1 MFDKCKNLVFPV
13 VLSLAL
19 LGAVSAAVGLGAR
32 AAGHRAQRGAVHS
45 IEKAHFA
52 PKFSRVALIV
62 GNGKYPDA
70 DEPLVQPSDDVRA
83 LTPVLQKAGF
93 GVVALEDARE
103 RDLRAAV
110 ATIKTQMKTDAIVV
124 VFYSGYAIQVDRE
137 DFIIPVD
144 AKIWNEEDV
153 LRQGISIDGVLADL
167 RLAGAGAELVAVDAS
182 WRNPFERRFRAFS
195 HGLAPV
201 VAPVNSLVLVSE
213 PFDWTTDNREAL
225 RGLGRQM
232 VASLGAA
239 PGSAEEVFRKIRS
252 DLVRS
257 SAGSR
262 MPTITSSLTEEVVLS
277 MIPSSVLF
285 NRANDSAA
293 RSNRSRRPGVS

>member
-1 MFDKCKNLVFPV
+1 MFDKCRNLVFRV

-32 AAGHRAQRGAVHS
+32 AAAHRAHRTGAVHS
-45 IEKAHFA
+45 IENAHFA

-70 DEPLVQPSDDVRA
+70 DAPLVQPSDDVRA

-93 GVVALEDARE
+93 SVVALEDARE
-103 RDLRAAV
+103 RDLRGAV
-110 ATIKTQMKTDAIVV
+110 ATIKMRMKTDATVV

-195 HGLAPV
+195 HGLAQV

-213 PFDWTTDNREAL
+213 PFDWTTDDREAL

-232 VASLGAA
+232 VASLGSA
-239 PGSAEEVFRKIRS
+239 PGSAEKVFRKIRS

-277 MIPSSVLF
+277 MIPSRELLVQL
-285 NRANDSAA
+285 
-293 RSNRSRRPGVS
+293 GQ

>member
-1 MFDKCKNLVFPV
+1 MFDTCKNLVFRILLGLV
-13 VLSLAL
+13 L
-19 LGAVSAAVGLGAR
+19 LGAVSASVGLGAR
-32 AAGHRAQRGAVHS
+32 AAHRAHRAGAVHS
-45 IEKAHFA
+45 IEQAHLA

-70 DEPLVQPSDDVRA
+70 DRPLVQPSDDIRV

-93 GVVALEDARE
+93 SVVALEDARE

-110 ATIKTQMKTDAIVV
+110 ATIKTWMKTDATVV
-124 VFYSGYAIQVDRE
+124 VFYSGFAIQVDRE

-144 AKIWNEEDV
+144 ATIWNEEDV

-167 RLAGAGAELVAVDAS
+167 RLAGAGPELVALDAS

-213 PFDWTTDNREAL
+213 PFDWTTDDRVAF

-232 VASLGAA
+232 VASIGAA
-239 PGSAEEVFRKIRS
+239 PESAEKVFRKIRS
-252 DLVRS
+252 GLVRS

-262 MPTITSSLTEEVVLS
+262 VPTITSSLTEEVVLS
-277 MIPSSVLF
+277 MIPSSGLLVRL
-285 NRANDSAA
+285 
-293 RSNRSRRPGVS
+293 GQ

>member
-1 MFDKCKNLVFPV
+1 MFDNCKNLVFRV

-32 AAGHRAQRGAVHS
+32 AAAHRAHRVGAVHS
-45 IEKAHFA
+45 IEKTHFA

-70 DEPLVQPSDDVRA
+70 DAPLVEPSDDVRA

-110 ATIKTQMKTDAIVV
+110 ATIKTRMKTDATVV

-153 LRQGISIDGVLADL
+153 LRQGISIDGVLSDL

-201 VAPVNSLVLVSE
+201 GAPVNSLVLVSE

-239 PGSAEEVFRKIRS
+239 PESAEEVFRKIRS
-252 DLVRS
+252 GLVRS
-257 SAGSR
+257 SAGTR
-262 MPTITSSLTEEVVLS
+262 VPTITSSLKEEVVLP
-277 MIPSSVLF
+277 MIPSGELLVQL
-285 NRANDSAA
+285 
-293 RSNRSRRPGVS
+293 GQ

>member
-1 MFDKCKNLVFPV
+1 MFDTCKNLVFRILLGLV
-13 VLSLAL
+13 L
-19 LGAVSAAVGLGAR
+19 LGAVSASVGLGAR
-32 AAGHRAQRGAVHS
+32 AAAHRAHRAGAVHS

-70 DEPLVQPSDDVRA
+70 DAPLVQPSDDVRA

-93 GVVALEDARE
+93 SVVALEDARE
-103 RDLRAAV
+103 RDLRGAV
-110 ATIKTQMKTDAIVV
+110 ATIKMRMKTDATVV

-167 RLAGAGAELVAVDAS
+167 RLAGAGAELVAVEAS

-195 HGLAPV
+195 HGLAPI

-213 PFDWTTDNREAL
+213 PFDWTTDDREAL

-232 VASLGAA
+232 VASLGSA
-239 PGSAEEVFRKIRS
+239 PGSAEKVFRKIRS

-277 MIPSSVLF
+277 MIPSRELLVQL
-285 NRANDSAA
+285 
-293 RSNRSRRPGVS
+293 GQ

>member
-1 MFDKCKNLVFPV
+1 MFDKCKNFVFPV

-103 RDLRAAV
+103 RDLRAAL
-110 ATIKTQMKTDAIVV
+110 ATIKTPMKPPPT
-124 VFYSGYAIQVDRE
+124 
-137 DFIIPVD
+137 
-144 AKIWNEEDV
+144 
-153 LRQGISIDGVLADL
+153 
-167 RLAGAGAELVAVDAS
+167 
-182 WRNPFERRFRAFS
+182 
-195 HGLAPV
+195 APV
-201 VAPVNSLVLVSE
+201 
-213 PFDWTTDNREAL
+213 FH
-225 RGLGRQM
+225 
-232 VASLGAA
+232 
-239 PGSAEEVFRKIRS
+239 
-252 DLVRS
+252 
-257 SAGSR
+257 
-262 MPTITSSLTEEVVLS
+262 ITSSF
-277 MIPSSVLF
+277 P
-285 NRANDSAA
+285 
-293 RSNRSRRPGVS
+293 

>member
-1 MFDKCKNLVFPV
+1 LLDAVRV
-13 VLSLAL
+13 VLSLTL
-19 LGAVSAAVGLGAR
+19 LGAVSVAVGFGAR
-32 AAGHRAQRGAVHS
+32 AATHRAHRAGAVHS

-52 PKFSRVALIV
+52 SKFSRVALIV
-62 GNGKYPDA
+62 GNSKYPDA
-70 DEPLVQPSDDVRA
+70 DAPLVEPSDDVRA

-103 RDLRAAV
+103 RDLRSAI
-110 ATIKTQMKTDAIVV
+110 ATIKTRMKTDATVV

-153 LRQGISIDGVLADL
+153 RRQGISIDSVLADL

-201 VAPVNSLVLVSE
+201 GLPGDQLAFVLAPAKA
-213 PFDWTTDNREAL
+213 DRAL
-225 RGLGRQM
+225 
-232 VASLGAA
+232 
-239 PGSAEEVFRKIRS
+239 F
-252 DLVRS
+252 
-257 SAGSR
+257 
-262 MPTITSSLTEEVVLS
+262 
-277 MIPSSVLF
+277 
-285 NRANDSAA
+285 
-293 RSNRSRRPGVS
+293 

>member
-1 MFDKCKNLVFPV
+1 LTP
-13 VLSLAL
+13 L
-19 LGAVSAAVGLGAR
+19 
-32 AAGHRAQRGAVHS
+32 
-45 IEKAHFA
+45 IE
-52 PKFSRVALIV
+52 
-62 GNGKYPDA
+62 
-70 DEPLVQPSDDVRA
+70 PSDDVRA
-83 LTPVLQKAGF
+83 LTAVLQKAGF

-103 RDLRAAV
+103 RDLHAAV
-110 ATIKTQMKTDAIVV
+110 AKIKTRMKRDATVV

-137 DFIIPVD
+137 DFLIPVD

-153 LRQGISIDGVLADL
+153 LRQGISIDGVLSDL

-213 PFDWTTDNREAL
+213 PFDRNTDNTEAL

-239 PGSAEEVFRKIRS
+239 PESAEDVFRKIRS
-252 DLVRS
+252 DLARS

-262 MPTITSSLTEEVVLS
+262 VPTITSSLTEELVLP
-277 MIPSSVLF
+277 MIPS
-285 NRANDSAA
+285 R
-293 RSNRSRRPGVS
+293 